1 MSVITAMS
9 EREVISSASSNFK
22 EMLSNIL
29 GEGLALIATER
40 PDEPI
45 LYMVN
50 FLRSI
55 SGTLEPDIIGERHTF
70 KKYDRFALN
79 TNYFVM
85 KY

>member
-50 FLRSI
+50 YLRSI
-55 SGTLEPDIIGERHTF
+55 SGTLEPDIIG
-70 KKYDRFALN
+70 KKYINILP
-79 TNYFVM
+79 VHH
-85 KY
+85 K